1 MESRNTNT
9 VMGLIVLLAA
19 VAGAWYWYEHS
30 STAGPSSIT
39 PSMGAGIN
47 NSPNQGNLGQ
57 PDTGSVQQ
65 PQGASDTTQSRSLT
79 LKTATDTKLG
89 TIITAA
95 NGMTLYAYAKD
106 TNNTSNCTG
115 ACAANWPPYTVSSAT
130 ELNALASLT
139 GTLGTT
145 ARADG
150 SLQVTYKGVP
160 LYFFAKDTK
169 PGDTSGNGVA
179 GVWSVVHP

>member
-1 MESRNTNT
+1 MESRNT
-9 VMGLIVLLAA
+9 VIGLIILLAII
-19 VAGAWYWYEHS
+19 AGAWYWYEHT
-30 STAGPSSIT
+30 STASSSIATT
-39 PSMGAGIN
+39 PSTGAGIN

-65 PQGASDTTQSRSLT
+65 PQDTTQSQNLT
-79 LKTATDTKLG
+79 LKSATDAKLG
-89 TIITAA
+89 SILTAS

-106 TNNTSNCTG
+106 TANKSNCTG
-115 ACAANWPPYTVSSAT
+115 ACAANWPPYTVASAA
-130 ELNALASLT
+130 ELNALADIS

-150 SLQVTYKGVP
+150 SLQVTYKGAP
-160 LYFFAKDTK
+160 LYFYAKDARA
-169 PGDTSGNGVA
+169 GDTSGNGVA